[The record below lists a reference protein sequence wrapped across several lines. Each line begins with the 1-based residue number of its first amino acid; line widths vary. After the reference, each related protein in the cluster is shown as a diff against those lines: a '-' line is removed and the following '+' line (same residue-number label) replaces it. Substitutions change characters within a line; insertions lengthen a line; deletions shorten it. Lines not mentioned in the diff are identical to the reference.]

1 MTPEMAQEDSN
12 WSPRAASAS
21 WAERNGE
28 RESDEGSKKS
38 DDTVK
43 MEDDHHDEEKE
54 VATPDPLAFKNAK
67 QASASSHAA
76 RNSVK
81 GSK

>member
-21 WAERNGE
+21 WAEHNGE
-28 RESDEGSKKS
+28 SDDGSKKS

-43 MEDDHHDEEKE
+43 MEDNHHDEE
-54 VATPDPLAFKNAK
+54 
-67 QASASSHAA
+67 
-76 RNSVK
+76 
-81 GSK
+81 